1 MPRGNKSGN
10 ANNSPFIPDGNISA
24 TPEDLRELS
33 RHALELFDQKPPDL
47 HNAEEVRQAIRAYF
61 QSCDRHGVRP
71 ANLGLYAALGLSK
84 QDVSN
89 ILTGKSKSKVSPEC
103 IDLLKKCKQ
112 VLSTYRESLAMT
124 GKLNPVT
131 AIFWAKNYDGMSDV
145 QQIEV
150 TAQPGNTAQLT
161 PEEIARQIEQDIP
174 IDADY
179 KEADTGKQ

>member
-1 MPRGNKSGN
+1 M
-10 ANNSPFIPDGNISA
+10 
-24 TPEDLRELS
+24 
-33 RHALELFDQKPPDL
+33 
-47 HNAEEVRQAIRAYF
+47 
-61 QSCDRHGVRP
+61 
-71 ANLGLYAALGLSK
+71 SK
-84 QDVSN
+84 QEVSN
-89 ILTGKSKSKVSPEC
+89 VLMGKTPGKVSPEC
-103 IDLLKKCKQ
+103 IDLLKKAKR